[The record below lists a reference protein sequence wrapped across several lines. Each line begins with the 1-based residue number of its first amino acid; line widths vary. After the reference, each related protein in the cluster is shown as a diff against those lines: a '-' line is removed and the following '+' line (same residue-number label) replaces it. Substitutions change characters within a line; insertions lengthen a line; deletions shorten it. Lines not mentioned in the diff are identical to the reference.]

1 VGRTQS
7 AVSLQVQRL
16 EMAVGH
22 GLLKRGKGGAVD
34 LTVEGRRLV
43 AHAHRVLALNAELF
57 ASLGSPVLSKVIR
70 FGAADYLAQGYLPE
84 VMKRFG
90 AAFPTVGIDLEHAPA
105 CRLVMKL
112 QAGELDLMVGT
123 GGCRHRAIPS
133 PPWPRCRFDGSSPTG
148 AGRIWT
154 TRCPLSLPWVD
165 CPWRPSWLSDCVW
178 CSAALKALDRAGR
191 RYRIVS
197 TASSVAGQ
205 MAPVLGGLAVSV
217 ATADDLVPRVS
228 MLAADE
234 GMPLLP
240 EHSVILLNA
249 ENPRQPV
256 TDVLAAHIME
266 AFGVSERG
274 PLNRAGPPEDRL
286 GRRASLNHSP
296 LTHRPRARCS
306 ARLSRP
312 RRVAGN
318 SGVVP
323 AWFRRRR

>member
-1 VGRTQS
+1 MTAPSLLDPDLLRTLVAIAEEGSFTRAAERVGRTQS

-34 LTVEGRRLV
+34 LTVEGRLLV

-57 ASLGSPVLSKVIR
+57 ASLGSPVLPKVIR

-123 GGCRHRAIPS
+123 GGLS
-133 PPWPRCRFDGSSPTG
+133 PPGYPFVTLATLPLRWVVADGGQAHLDDPV
-148 AGRIWT
+148 
-154 TRCPLSLPWVD
+154 PLSLPWVD

-178 CSAALKALDRAGR
+178 RSAALKALDRAGR

-217 ATADDLVPRVS
+217 ATADDLVPGVR

-240 EHSVILLNA
+240 EQSVILLKA

-266 AFGVSERG
+266 AFG
-274 PLNRAGPPEDRL
+274 
-286 GRRASLNHSP
+286 
-296 LTHRPRARCS
+296 
-306 ARLSRP
+306 
-312 RRVAGN
+312 RV
-318 SGVVP
+318 
-323 AWFRRRR
+323 